1 MLKITCPKSR
11 LRRGTTNDED
21 GARDLDF
28 NPQDDADAQRA
39 EDEGRSMTRDE
50 DEASENKFG
59 PDFEEKESNPRN
71 NDDPMKL
78 QTDLNPKG

>member
-1 MLKITCPKSR
+1 MTPGEPKTR
-11 LRRGTTNDED
+11 NARATNDED

-28 NPQDDADAQRA
+28 DPPDDVDAQRA

-71 NDDPMKL
+71 NDDANEAP
-78 QTDLNPKG
+78 N